1 MRLSAEEWERAQ
13 ELFNEAVDLPLE
25 QRKALLD
32 RICGED
38 ESLRREVESLLDS
51 DALANRFIEDPA
63 GAIPRDFLSEGED
76 DFSGRQFGAYRVIRE
91 IGRGGLGAV
100 YLAVRADE
108 SFEKQV
114 ALKVVRRGL
123 DTDDILR
130 RFRTERQILAQLEHP
145 NIARLLDA
153 GSTED
158 GLPYFVMEYVEG
170 QSLLDYCDAT
180 GAGVT
185 ERLQLFRKICEAV
198 ASAHQ
203 NLVIHRDLKPS
214 NILVT
219 AAGEPKLLDF
229 GIAKVL
235 TPEEDA
241 YTQTIPSERILT
253 PEYASPEQIKGG
265 KITTSSDVYSLGVLL
280 YELLSGQKPYRLT
293 SRSAEEISKAITDQ
307 EPERPSTARPNHP
320 PLTQHDSH
328 SLRGDLDNI
337 VLMALRKEPERR
349 YASVERFSE
358 DIRRHLEGLPVMAH
372 HDTLHYRAS
381 KFVRRNKA
389 GVAAVALV
397 MLALLGGLIATTWQ
411 TRIARQERDRARVA
425 QTSAERARKQSERL
439 NSFLQTLLS
448 SANPGRLGRN
458 VKVVEVLNAAGKSLE
473 SELASEPELLAQAHM
488 TMARAYH
495 SLRDSEPAI
504 QHARAALAL
513 TRRLHGKEDAAT
525 GQAASLLGDILR
537 AYSRFAESEALLT
550 EALGIYRQNPAEGAS
565 FGAKTLSTLGWLLSR
580 RGRVQEGLP
589 MAEEALEI
597 SRGLHGE
604 NHAEAIDALQIL
616 GTVRID
622 AGDFTG
628 AEASFRRAIALCDR
642 APRLRAAGI
651 YARINLVL
659 TLYLQ
664 GRIPEVRPVLEKA
677 KEICERELGK
687 ENDVYGGILWRLGT
701 LDFMQGEYSAAL
713 PQLQRGLELIAPVYV
728 DDQVID
734 VVHVRA
740 MIGAALTRSGNPVA
754 GEPLLRQALADGK
767 KVPPAYFALTVGNL
781 EVVLGECLLAQGRYA
796 EAEPL
801 LLTGYNDLKT
811 RLGDESSMTVAAAR
825 RLHEMYTA
833 WDKPAAAARF
843 GIQETPPVPRPD
855 ESTATR

>member
-1 MRLSAEEWERAQ
+1 MPRSAEEWERAQ
-13 ELFNEAVDLPLE
+13 ELFNEAVDLPPAE
-25 QRKALLD
+25 RKKLLD
-32 RICGED
+32 RICGEN
-38 ESLRREVESLLDS
+38 ETLRREVESLLDS
-51 DALANRFIEDPA
+51 DAQANSFIEDPA
-63 GAIPRDFLSEGED
+63 ESIPRDFLTEPEEN
-76 DFSGRQFGAYRVIRE
+76 FSGRQFGTYRVIRE

-100 YLAVRADE
+100 YLAARADE

-114 ALKVVRRGL
+114 ALKVVKRGL

-130 RFRTERQILAQLEHP
+130 RFRVERQILAQLEHP
-145 NIARLLDA
+145 NIARLIDA

-158 GLPYFVMEYVEG
+158 GLPYFVMEYVQG

-198 ASAHQ
+198 AYAHQ

-219 AAGEPKLLDF
+219 AGGEPKLLDF

-241 YTQTIPSERILT
+241 YAQTIPSLRILT

-293 SRSAEEISKAITDQ
+293 SRSAEEFSKAITDQ
-307 EPERPSTARPNHP
+307 EPERPSTTRQDHP
-320 PLTQHDSH
+320 QINQQDSH

-358 DIRRHLEGLPVMAH
+358 DVRRHLVGLPVIAH
-372 HDTLHYRAS
+372 KDTLNYRAS
-381 KFVRRNKA
+381 KFVKRNKT
-389 GVAAVALV
+389 GVAAVALII
-397 MLALLGGLIATTWQ
+397 LALLGGLIATTWQ
-411 TRIARQERDRARVA
+411 TRIARQERDRARAA
-425 QTSAERARKQSERL
+425 QTSAELARKQSERL

-448 SANPGRLGRN
+448 SADPSRLGRN
-458 VKVVEVLNAAGKSLE
+458 VKVVEVLDAAGKSLDG
-473 SELASEPELLAQAHM
+473 ELASEPELLAQAHM
-488 TMARAYH
+488 TMARAYQ

-504 QHARAALAL
+504 RHARAALAL
-513 TRRLHGKEDAAT
+513 TRRLHDKNDAAT
-525 GQAASLLGDILR
+525 GQAASLLGVILR
-537 AYSRFAESEALLT
+537 SYSRLAEAEPLLT
-550 EALGIYRQNPAEGAS
+550 EALGIYRQSRAEESS
-565 FGAKTLSTLGWLLSR
+565 FGSQTLSTLAWLLSK
-580 RGRVQEGLP
+580 RGHAKEGLP
-589 MAEEALEI
+589 MAQEALEI
-597 SRGLHGE
+597 SRSLHGE
-604 NHAEAIDALQIL
+604 NSAEAIDALHVL
-616 GTVRID
+616 GTVRME
-622 AGDFTG
+622 AGDFEG
-628 AEASFRRAIALCDR
+628 AEASFRRAIALYDR
-642 APRLRAAGI
+642 NPRFDAAGI
-651 YARINLVL
+651 YARLNLVL
-659 TLYLQ
+659 MLYLQ

-677 KEICERELGK
+677 REICEREIGQG
-687 ENDVYGGILWRLGT
+687 NDLYGGILWRLGT
-701 LDFMQGEYSAAL
+701 LDFMQGEYSSAL
-713 PQLQRGLELIAPVYV
+713 PQLRRGLELIAPVYA
-728 DDQVID
+728 DDQMID

-740 MIGAALTRSGNPVA
+740 MIGVALTRTGDPVA

-781 EVVLGECLLAQGRYA
+781 EKVMGECLLAQGRYA

-801 LLTGYNDLKT
+801 LLSGHNDLKT
-811 RLGDESSMTVAAAR
+811 RLGDKSSMTVAAAR

-833 WDKPAAAARF
+833 WHKPAEAARF
-843 GIQETPPVPRPD
+843 GVQETPPAQLAR
-855 ESTATR
+855 